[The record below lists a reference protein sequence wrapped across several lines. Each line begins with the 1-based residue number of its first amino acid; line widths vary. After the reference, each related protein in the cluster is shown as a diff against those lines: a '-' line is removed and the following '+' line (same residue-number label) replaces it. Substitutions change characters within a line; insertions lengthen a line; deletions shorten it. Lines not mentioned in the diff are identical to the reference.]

1 MSRWKKACNCKY
13 DYTITEESL
22 HHTPFN
28 MTKECTFYNNMTEKV
43 KFFFSHK
50 TDIIYLKRINHNFSI
65 MALKKDKSYSF
76 GESILRGVTL
86 CFLLRV
92 LK

>member
-1 MSRWKKACNCKY
+1 MA
-13 DYTITEESL
+13 
-22 HHTPFN
+22 
-28 MTKECTFYNNMTEKV
+28 EKV